1 MKAAMAPLA
10 LLAIGG
16 GVVGIPGVTDTLEHF
31 LEPAFEDSAY
41 LDTHPSDS
49 DEVTGLVVGGAIA
62 ISGIVLAW
70 LLYILRPGSTLK
82 LRDFRLRRVHDF
94 FAHKWYFDELYDA
107 VFVRPAAACGRFGR
121 TVIESV
127 FVQGV
132 LVDGS
137 VAVVRAGSSFAR
149 GLQTGYL
156 RSYAVLLVAGL
167 AGLGLYFLI
176 TAS

>member
-1 MKAAMAPLA
+1 MAALA
-10 LLAIGG
+10 LLSIIGG
-16 GVVGIPGVTDTLEHF
+16 AVAIPGVSDTLEHF
-31 LEPAFEDSAY
+31 LEPAFEESAY

-49 DEVTGLVVGGAIA
+49 DEVLGLVIGGAIA
-62 ISGIVLAW
+62 ICGIALAW
-70 LLYILRPGSTLK
+70 LLYILRPGSTLR
-82 LRDFRLRRVHDF
+82 LRDFRLRKVHDF
-94 FAHKWYFDELYDA
+94 FAHKWYFDELYDT
-107 VFVRPAAACGRFGR
+107 VFVRPAAASGRFGR

-127 FVQGV
+127 LVQDV
-132 LVDGS
+132 LVGGS